1 MSKLLNSINAKYL
14 DRIDVVV
21 KYALDLDS
29 KKIKIIE
36 ITEDYYLEV
45 GEQIPPQHLYL
56 LTEWLLADTLKCK
69 DVDKVTNTEY
79 PILSKYQIKRRNKKQ
94 VVVMCDTLDHLNQTR
109 GRQSKRITQNKQE
122 HERI

>member
-1 MSKLLNSINAKYL
+1 MSKLLNSINARYL
-14 DRIDVVV
+14 DRVNLVT
-21 KYALDLDS
+21 KYKLDLES
-29 KKIKIIE
+29 KKLKIIE

-56 LTEWLLADTLKCK
+56 LTEWLLSEVLKCK

-94 VVVMCDTLDHLNQTR
+94 VAVLSDTLDYLNITR
-109 GRQSKRITQNKQE
+109 GRTEKKVTQNKQE
-122 HERI
+122 HERV